1 MSLKKGEIGK
11 ADWTKK
17 NVKKGSRL
25 KRREKTGKNKW

>member
-17 NVKKGSRL
+17 KRKKR
-25 KRREKTGKNKW
+25 KQAQAERENR